1 MNNDQSE
8 KKQNQPKPEEK
19 IKKASNAYKNYAK
32 YSGLGFQIVLSLLA
46 GFFLGQQLDKWL
58 NTSNPW
64 FTILMVFVFFAGSMV
79 FLIKKL
85 PK

>member
-1 MNNDQSE
+1 MSKD
-8 KKQNQPKPEEK
+8 PKDTDKEAEDKK

-58 NTSNPW
+58 NTTNPW
-64 FTILMVFVFFAGSMV
+64 FTIIMVFVFFAGSMV
-79 FLIKKL
+79 FLIKQL